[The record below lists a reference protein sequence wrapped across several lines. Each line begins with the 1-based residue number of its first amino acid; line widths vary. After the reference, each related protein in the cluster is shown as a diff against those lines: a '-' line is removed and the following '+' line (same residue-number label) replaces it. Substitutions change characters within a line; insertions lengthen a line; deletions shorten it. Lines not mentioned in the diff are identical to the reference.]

1 MCKYARYVVIV
12 FCCVVGVRNV
22 SKRMRVVPQDIE
34 ARHRVMN
41 VWWYKSTKK
50 RDRKEREVD
59 NKECVYETEGVWGN
73 QKKNQN
79 PDDWLW
85 WQVNWVTR
93 TVQRRGFANAK
104 VCRTRVL

>member
-41 VWWYKSTKK
+41 VWWYRSTKK
-50 RDRKEREVD
+50 KDRKEREVD

-73 QKKNQN
+73 QKKIKSES
-79 PDDWLW
+79 
-85 WQVNWVTR
+85 R
-93 TVQRRGFANAK
+93 
-104 VCRTRVL
+104 